1 MHTRRCVEPGL
12 LMLQCMSLGSGVNLR
27 REISTLS
34 RKHDAATLPRV
45 AGVQQRGLA
54 WFIKPIY
61 RIYKIKS
68 LDLRAI

>member
-12 LMLQCMSLGSGVNLR
+12 LMLRCMSLGSGLNLR
-27 REISTLS
+27 REISSLS
-34 RKHDAATLPRV
+34 RKHDVATFLRV
-45 AGVQQRGLA
+45 ANARHRGLA
-54 WFIKPIY
+54 WFINSIY